1 MSAEILGKNREVVKM
16 WWNKV
21 IFGWSAY
28 HVVLWFL
35 VYSILGWFVESV
47 YMSLCNRK
55 ITNRGF
61 ARCPVCPIYGVG
73 ALTVFFMLQPYSE
86 HPVKLFFMGMLLA
99 TSIEFITAGIMN
111 KIFGEIWW
119 DYRRKPFNYKGIIC
133 LESSIAWGFYT
144 LALFAF
150 LQNMIVGIVDVIP
163 VMIGKIGGTIVIV
176 VYAAD
181 FFITLY
187 REKKEDIPD
196 RVWQVKDRLLDKL
209 SKE

>member
-1 MSAEILGKNREVVKM
+1 
-16 WWNKV
+16 
-21 IFGWSAY
+21 
-28 HVVLWFL
+28 
-35 VYSILGWFVESV
+35 
-47 YMSLCNRK
+47 
-55 ITNRGF
+55 
-61 ARCPVCPIYGVG
+61 
-73 ALTVFFMLQPYSE
+73 
-86 HPVKLFFMGMLLA
+86 
-99 TSIEFITAGIMN
+99 MN

>member
-1 MSAEILGKNREVVKM
+1 M

-35 VYSILGWFVESV
+35 AYSIIGWFVESI
-47 YMSLCNRK
+47 YMSICNRK

-73 ALTVFFMLQPYSE
+73 ALTVFFLLRPYSE
-86 HPVKLFFMGMLLA
+86 SPMRLFFMGMLLA
-99 TSIEFITAGIMN
+99 TAIEFITAAIMN

-119 DYRRKPFNYKGIIC
+119 DYRCKPFNYKGIIC

-150 LQNMIVGIVDVIP
+150 LQKIVVGIVDSVPVIA
-163 VMIGKIGGTIVIV
+163 GKIIGSIILV

-181 FFITLY
+181 FLRTLY
-187 REKKEDIPD
+187 REKKENIPD
-196 RVWQVKDRLLDKL
+196 RVWQMRDRLIEKL